1 MTFEECVFLVEHLQK
16 MLNQTVLEVEFL
28 EWLANNRRAYRSGIP
43 YQDHLVAS
51 ILEDGARSCR
61 AAMSDASAD
70 ISPEHLRFLELTE
83 DEISEEEAKAI
94 LDRELPALLDGGFD
108 ESEIVKFLASWRI
121 TALNSAQRSEE
132 KKPLDQNLAEILAAT
147 SMQIEM
153 VLSQTAGRT
162 AEITFT
168 PAAKIFERNSDLF
181 EPDLDF
187 VELVKRLNRTGRNE
201 PCPCESGKKFKK
213 CCGI

>member
-1 MTFEECVFLVEHLQK
+1 MTFEECAFLVEHLHK
-16 MLNQTVLEVEFL
+16 MLNQAVLEGEFL
-28 EWLANNRRAYRSGIP
+28 EWLAKNRRAYRSGIP

-51 ILEDGARSCR
+51 ILEEAAQSCR
-61 AAMSDASAD
+61 AAMSDASAN
-70 ISPEHLRFLELTE
+70 ISPEHLRFLERAEQIT
-83 DEISEEEAKAI
+83 DEEATAI

-108 ESEIVKFLASWRI
+108 ESEIVKMLAGWRI
-121 TALNSAQRSEE
+121 TAVNSAKRSEE
-132 KKPLDQNLAEILAAT
+132 KKPLDQKLADILYAT
-147 SMQIEM
+147 YRRIEM
-153 VLSQTAGRT
+153 VLSPTAGQT

-168 PAAKIFERNSDLF
+168 PAAKIFESNPDLF

>member
-1 MTFEECVFLVEHLQK
+1 
-16 MLNQTVLEVEFL
+16 
-28 EWLANNRRAYRSGIP
+28 
-43 YQDHLVAS
+43 HLVAS
-51 ILEDGARSCR
+51 ILEEGARSCR

-162 AEITFT
+162 AEIT
-168 PAAKIFERNSDLF
+168 
-181 EPDLDF
+181 
-187 VELVKRLNRTGRNE
+187 
-201 PCPCESGKKFKK
+201 
-213 CCGI
+213 